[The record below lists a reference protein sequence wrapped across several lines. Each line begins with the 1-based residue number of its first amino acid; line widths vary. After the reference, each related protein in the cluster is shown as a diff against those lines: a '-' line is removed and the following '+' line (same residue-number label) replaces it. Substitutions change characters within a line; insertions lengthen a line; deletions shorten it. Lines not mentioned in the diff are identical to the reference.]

1 MTDRLTPRALVV
13 RGQVDQL
20 GTNDLSLPHSNL
32 LRAIGIPLIV
42 LAILEKLHTARQR
55 RMGNPRR
62 RRSPPPP
69 DRGMKLTRAGRI
81 RFREYDDNGGSPVA
95 RSGPIDYLLG
105 LSWGR
110 LLRSI
115 RDGSTAGEIG
125 LPRTSA
131 AHSNPLDRPRDHVGV
146 TTDPRLS
153 LFSASS
159 VQHSSGVVISPVAPA
174 DPVVTGGRI
183 WTKDPARPWAEALA
197 ATNGLIAAV
206 GDAAKVSALVA
217 PVPRNS

>member
-1 MTDRLTPRALVV
+1 V
-13 RGQVDQL
+13 RSD
-20 GTNDLSLPHSNL
+20 NDLFTYGYRFKPWRGPSIAEGKEILAYIDEVIAEDDLH
-32 LRAIGIPLIV
+32 RHIRYRHRCHRCPLVHAGRRPAHRSGDRGV
-42 LAILEKLHTARQR
+42 LARAPGRLQAAE
-55 RMGNPRR
+55 PR
-62 RRSPPPP
+62 P
-69 DRGMKLTRAGRI
+69 DRGGAAAQPE
-81 RFREYDDNGGSPVA
+81 RE
-95 RSGPIDYLLG
+95 G
-105 LSWGR
+105 LS
-110 LLRSI
+110 
-115 RDGSTAGEIG
+115 
-125 LPRTSA
+125 
-131 AHSNPLDRPRDHVGV
+131 DRPRAHLGV
-146 TTDPRLS
+146 TDPRLS